1 MYYLSGTG
9 LFAGLVAALYMTRQ
23 IISPQEFAAAARLDE
38 HLKFRKAELADQK
51 QRLGKLKGRLKEMK

>member
-23 IISPQEFAAAARLDE
+23 IISPREFAAAARLVE
-38 HLKFRKAELADQK
+38 HLKIRKAELAEQK
-51 QRLGKLKGRLKEMK
+51 QRLDKLKERLKQV